1 MPRHKSLEFG
11 EGIHT
16 IKHHLSRVLYGRL
29 GYTEIG

>member
-11 EGIHT
+11 EGIH
-16 IKHHLSRVLYGRL
+16 IIQHHLSGVLYGRL